1 MSQNR
6 LHGIYYGMRYRCYR
20 TQHAEFHRYGGRG
33 ITICDEWLGSYQ
45 AFYDWAMAN
54 GYRDDLSIDR
64 IDNDKG
70 YSPDNCRWAT
80 RKEQQN
86 NCSNS
91 VKVEIDGVV
100 KTLRQWS
107 EEKGIYF
114 NTLYKRYKKGI
125 KGADLIKE
133 VQISK
138 SHHKMKKNAF

>member
-1 MSQNR
+1 MK
-6 LHGIYYGMRYRCYR
+6 YRCYR
-20 TQHAEFHRYGGRG
+20 TKHSEFHRYGGRG
-33 ITICDEWLGSYQ
+33 ITICDEWLGSPQ
-45 AFYDWAMAN
+45 AFFDWAVAN

-125 KGADLIKE
+125 IGADLIKE
-133 VQISK
+133 VQICK